1 MKKLFLSLIALL
13 TMVTVSA
20 QVQTVTG
27 VVFGADDG
35 EPLAGVSVQ
44 PASGGNGVATDVDG
58 RFTIQVP
65 QTVKQL
71 QFSYVGMVTKTVSIT
86 GKPLRVALETAD
98 NSLNEVMVVAFGTA
112 KKSAYTGS
120 AKVVASD
127 ELEKS
132 QVTSVTD
139 ALAGAVPGV
148 QLVSSNGAPG
158 STSTIRIRGFGSINA
173 SNNPLIVVDGAP
185 YSGDLANINPAD
197 VESMTVLKD
206 AASTALYGARGAN
219 GVVIITTKKAKY
231 GDAVVTLDAKY
242 GWNTRALQQYD
253 VITDPRQY
261 YEMHYS
267 ALNSYYKNQGM
278 SDDDAWIKS
287 NDILTSN
294 NSGGLG
300 YNIFTYPEDQLLI
313 GKNGKV
319 NPEATIGRLVN
330 YNGEDY
336 WVTPDDWDALGR
348 RTGVRQEYNL
358 SISGATDRSSFL
370 ISLGYLDNEG
380 ITENS
385 DYKRLSARLRG
396 DYKAKSWLTVGGNFN
411 YARYDSNV
419 LSNNGSSNS
428 SGNIWAFTSQL
439 APIYPAYIRD
449 ANGNVKIDDDGIAV
463 MDYGNGKNAGYARAF
478 IGDANPIQD
487 NKLNTQ
493 NGEGNVLAASG
504 FADII
509 FTDWLKLTVNGTTN
523 LDEGRST
530 YVYNPYYG
538 QFDSTG
544 GTVEKY
550 HTRSYDYNVQQLL
563 SFNKQFNKV
572 HNVDVLAGHEYYDY
586 RYYLVG
592 ASKSK
597 MFSQDNKELDGAVV
611 DGQASTSYKSRYN
624 VEGWLARAQYDYDS
638 KYFLSA
644 SIRRDASS
652 RFAPEHRWGTFW
664 SAGAAWLLNK
674 ESWFN
679 APWVQELKLKASYG
693 ENGNDGISAYRY
705 TDLYTIVNSSGNIG
719 TSFASKGTEDI
730 TWETVHNIN
739 VGAEFM
745 LWNRLSGSVEY
756 YYRKTTDMLFSF
768 SVAPSLGYSSY
779 YDNVGDM
786 YNTGLEIDLSANIF
800 RTRDFSWD
808 VNLNLST
815 IKNRITKLHPDKKTS
830 TLYDADLN
838 EYKGYST
845 GNFFIA
851 EGTSLYTWRFK
862 EYAGVDQTTGQ
873 SLWYKNVKD
882 DDGNITGE
890 RETTT
895 SWSDADYYVTNE
907 TSIPKFYG
915 GFGTTIRAYG
925 FDLSANFTYQVGGK
939 QYDGT
944 YAQFMASPIGSTT
957 GYNFHKDL
965 LNSWSTENTTSDI
978 PRFQFGDT
986 YSAGASTR
994 FLTNASYLNFQN
1006 LNFGYTLPSDITK
1019 KALINN
1025 LRIYLSCENLC
1036 YWSKRKGFDPRQSF
1050 SGTTDATSYSPM
1062 RTVSCGAQIT
1072 F

>member
-1 MKKLFLSLIALL
+1 
-13 TMVTVSA
+13 
-20 QVQTVTG
+20 
-27 VVFGADDG
+27 
-35 EPLAGVSVQ
+35 
-44 PASGGNGVATDVDG
+44 
-58 RFTIQVP
+58 
-65 QTVKQL
+65 
-71 QFSYVGMVTKTVSIT
+71 
-86 GKPLRVALETAD
+86 
-98 NSLNEVMVVAFGTA
+98 
-112 KKSAYTGS
+112 
-120 AKVVASD
+120 
-127 ELEKS
+127 
-132 QVTSVTD
+132 
-139 ALAGAVPGV
+139 
-148 QLVSSNGAPG
+148 
-158 STSTIRIRGFGSINA
+158 
-173 SNNPLIVVDGAP
+173 
-185 YSGDLANINPAD
+185 
-197 VESMTVLKD
+197 
-206 AASTALYGARGAN
+206 
-219 GVVIITTKKAKY
+219 
-231 GDAVVTLDAKY
+231 
-242 GWNTRALQQYD
+242 
-253 VITDPRQY
+253 
-261 YEMHYS
+261 
-267 ALNSYYKNQGM
+267 
-278 SDDDAWIKS
+278 
-287 NDILTSN
+287 
-294 NSGGLG
+294 
-300 YNIFTYPEDQLLI
+300 
-313 GKNGKV
+313 
-319 NPEATIGRLVN
+319 
-330 YNGEDY
+330 
-336 WVTPDDWDALGR
+336 
-348 RTGVRQEYNL
+348 
-358 SISGATDRSSFL
+358 
-370 ISLGYLDNEG
+370 
-380 ITENS
+380 
-385 DYKRLSARLRG
+385 
-396 DYKAKSWLTVGGNFN
+396 
-411 YARYDSNV
+411 
-419 LSNNGSSNS
+419 
-428 SGNIWAFTSQL
+428 
-439 APIYPAYIRD
+439 
-449 ANGNVKIDDDGIAV
+449 
-463 MDYGNGKNAGYARAF
+463 
-478 IGDANPIQD
+478 
-487 NKLNTQ
+487 
-493 NGEGNVLAASG
+493 
-504 FADII
+504 
-509 FTDWLKLTVNGTTN
+509 
-523 LDEGRST
+523 
-530 YVYNPYYG
+530 
-538 QFDSTG
+538 
-544 GTVEKY
+544 
-550 HTRSYDYNVQQLL
+550 
-563 SFNKQFNKV
+563 
-572 HNVDVLAGHEYYDY
+572 
-586 RYYLVG
+586 
-592 ASKSK
+592 
-597 MFSQDNKELDGAVV
+597 
-611 DGQASTSYKSRYN
+611 
-624 VEGWLARAQYDYDS
+624 LARAQYDYDS

>member
-550 HTRSYDYNVQQLL
+550 HTRAYDYNLQQLL

-693 ENGNDGISAYRY
+693 ENGNDGISSYRY

-845 GNFFIA
+845 GNFFIS

-1006 LNFGYTLPSDITK
+1006 LNFGYTLPSDITR

>member
-1 MKKLFLSLIALL
+1 
-13 TMVTVSA
+13 
-20 QVQTVTG
+20 
-27 VVFGADDG
+27 
-35 EPLAGVSVQ
+35 
-44 PASGGNGVATDVDG
+44 
-58 RFTIQVP
+58 
-65 QTVKQL
+65 
-71 QFSYVGMVTKTVSIT
+71 
-86 GKPLRVALETAD
+86 
-98 NSLNEVMVVAFGTA
+98 MVVAFGTA

-253 VITDPRQY
+253 IITDPRQY

-550 HTRSYDYNVQQLL
+550 HTRAYDYNVQQLL

-611 DGQASTSYKSRYN
+611 DGQASTSYKTRYN

-838 EYKGYST
+838 EYNGYST
-845 GNFFIA
+845 GNFFIS

-1006 LNFGYTLPSDITK
+1006 LNFGYTLPSDITR